1 MMEWSPTKLVLHVD
15 GFDGHFG
22 QEMLGD
28 PHVAMETGHVQ
39 GGVAIMLREQSYAK
53 PTIETASHFP
63 AEINCT
69 LYCLINK

>member
-1 MMEWSPTKLVLHVD
+1 MEWSPTKLVLHVD

-39 GGVAIMLREQSYAK
+39 GGVAIMIFLWRQVTSYV
-53 PTIETASHFP
+53 IR
-63 AEINCT
+63 
-69 LYCLINK
+69 